1 MELLGYAQPCAA
13 HSGETVE
20 VKVSTTQPEFTAEVV
35 RLGATSR
42 PAASPAVGGRFPGQH
57 QDLLGGSYLVAELGG
72 PLPGPAGH
80 TATLW
85 FCPTGLSGPQ
95 CLLAGWSGDDGWELG
110 IGADRRVS
118 LTRRPA
124 AGEPRRVSAGPALT
138 TGSWYFAATSWD
150 AAGAVTLTVL
160 PRARPGATLPDR
172 PSAGRAGRA
181 RPHDLG
187 GPCPAPEVIT
197 AGAAVAGRGAQRPFN
212 GKIDT
217 PRLFAGPLTPT
228 DLAALAADAPAA
240 RVGSLRHEWR
250 FTPDAALPP
259 HRVRDTGPG
268 RRDGTLV
275 NSPALGV
282 TGRNWTPGTESFPVR
297 PGEYAAAHFHEDD
310 LTDAGWQTSLSFQ
323 VPASWPSGAYGIRLR
338 AGEHEDVVPLI
349 VSAAG
354 HPLATAGRG
363 PAARPGPRR
372 HPAAAVLLPTFSY
385 LAYANEHA
393 SWENPISATGDVP
406 LIVTDQD
413 RFMSDERL
421 LSLYER
427 HTDGSG
433 CCLSSWRRPVL
444 NMRPGYHLPLVRGP
458 HQFSADLELLYWLE
472 HRQVEVDVITDD
484 DLHTCGA
491 AALSPYRV
499 ILTGSHPEY
508 TSTQMLDGLDSY
520 LAGGGRLMYLGGNGF
535 YWVTTAPPDDPYL
548 IEVRRGQAG
557 TRVWESSPG
566 EWHQAMTG
574 ERGGLWRH
582 RGRSPQSL
590 TGIGFTAQGFDVSL
604 PYRIQARPDDERA
617 GFILDGIDPAAP
629 LGSGGSVLGGPAG
642 FEIDRA
648 DPALGTPAGAVAVAT
663 ADGFSHAYQG
673 AVEDVTTADSKQ
685 GGTDNPLVRSDVVFF
700 ETGQGGAVFS
710 VGSIAWCGA
719 LRQAGQET
727 PVGRMT
733 WNVLARFLDE
743 APFAAPAADPARTG
757 RAGQPTGP

>member
-1 MELLGYAQPCAA
+1 MELLGYAQPCVA
-13 HSGETVE
+13 HPGETVE
-20 VKVSTTQPEFTAEVV
+20 VKVSTTQPEFTAEVI
-35 RLGATSR
+35 RLGATSQ
-42 PAASPAVGGRFPGQH
+42 PAASPAIGGRFPGQH
-57 QDLLGGSYLVAELGG
+57 QDLVGGSYFVAELGE

-85 FCPTGLSGPQ
+85 FCPTLLSAPQ
-95 CLLAGWSGDDGWELG
+95 CLMAGWSGDDGWELG

-118 LTRRPA
+118 LNRHPTA
-124 AGEPRRVSAGPALT
+124 NQPRSVSAGPALT
-138 TGSWYFAATSWD
+138 TGAWYFAAVSWD

-160 PRARPGATLPDR
+160 PRTQPAAGHADAR
-172 PSAGRAGRA
+172 RAGRA
-181 RPHDLG
+181 DGASGTGPHDLG
-187 GPCPAPEVIT
+187 GPCPAPQMVSV
-197 AGAAVAGRGAQRPFN
+197 GAAVPGRRAQRPFN

-217 PRLFAGPLTPT
+217 PRLFAGPLTT
-228 DLAALAADAPAA
+228 TGLAALAADAPAA
-240 RVGSLRHEWR
+240 RAGGLRHEWR

-268 RRDGTLV
+268 RCDGRLV

-297 PGEYAAAHFHEDD
+297 PDEYAAAHFHEDD
-310 LTDAGWQTSLSFQ
+310 LTDADWQTGLSFQ
-323 VPASWPSGAYGIRLR
+323 VPAGWPSGAYGIRLR

-354 HPLATAGRG
+354 HQAASGR
-363 PAARPGPRR
+363 PAR
-372 HPAAAVLLPTFSY
+372 HRAPAAAVLLPTFSY

-413 RFMSDERL
+413 RFMSHQRL

-458 HQFSADLELLYWLE
+458 HQFSADLELLHWLE

-484 DLHTCGA
+484 DLHTRGA

-520 LAGGGRLMYLGGNGF
+520 LADGGRLMYLGGNGF
-535 YWVTTAPPDDPYL
+535 YWVTTAPEDDPYL

-566 EWHQAMTG
+566 EWHQAMTR

-604 PYRIQARPDDERA
+604 PYRIEASPDDERV
-617 GFILDGIDPAAP
+617 GYILDGIDPAAP

-648 DPALGTPAGAVAVAT
+648 DPALGTPATAVVVAT
-663 ADGFSHAYQG
+663 ADGFSNAYQG
-673 AVEDVTTADSKQ
+673 AVEDVTTADSQQ
-685 GGTDNPLVRSDVVFF
+685 GGADSPLVRSDVVFF
-700 ETGQGGAVFS
+700 ETGRGGAVFS

-719 LRQAGQET
+719 LWQAGQET

-743 APFAAPAADPARTG
+743 APFAAPAAELASTG
-757 RAGQPTGP
+757 RASQLTGP

>member
-1 MELLGYAQPCAA
+1 MELLGYAQPCTA
-13 HSGETVE
+13 HLGETVE

-35 RLGATSR
+35 RLGADHQ
-42 PAASPAVGGRFPGQH
+42 PAASPAVRGRFPGQH
-57 QDLLGGSYLVAELGG
+57 HDLVGGSYFTATLGE

-80 TATLW
+80 AATLW
-85 FCPTGLSGPQ
+85 FHPTRLLAAQ
-95 CLLAGWSGDDGWELG
+95 CLMAGWSGDDGWELG
-110 IGADRRVS
+110 IGADQRVS
-118 LTRRPA
+118 LTRQPA
-124 AGEPRRVSAGPALT
+124 AGEPRSVSAGPVLS
-138 TGSWYFAATSWD
+138 TGAWYFAAASWD
-150 AAGAVTLTVL
+150 AAGAATLTVL
-160 PRARPGATLPDR
+160 ARTQPGAASPSGPDADLP
-172 PSAGRAGRA
+172 AGASGAG
-181 RPHDLG
+181 PHDLG
-187 GPCPAPEVIT
+187 GPCPAPEGVSV
-197 AGAAVAGRGAQRPFN
+197 GAAARGPRAQRPFN

-217 PRLFAGPLTPT
+217 PRLFAGPLTGT
-228 DLAALAADAPAA
+228 AVAVLAADAPAA
-240 RVGSLRHEWR
+240 RAGGLRHEWR

-282 TGRNWTPGTESFPVR
+282 TGRNWTPGTEGFPVR
-297 PGEYAAAHFHEDD
+297 PDEYGAAHFHEDD
-310 LTDAGWQTSLSFQ
+310 LTDAGWPASLSFE
-323 VPASWPSGAYGIRLR
+323 VPAGWPSGVYGIRLQ
-338 AGEHEDVVPLI
+338 AGEHEDMVPLI

-354 HPLATAGRG
+354 HRAPAGRRPPSGRG
-363 PAARPGPRR
+363 PDRRPAAGHGVG

-406 LIVTDQD
+406 LIVTAQD
-413 RFMSDERL
+413 RFMSDQRL

-472 HRQVEVDVITDD
+472 HRQAEVDVITDD
-484 DLHTCGA
+484 DLHTRGA

-520 LAGGGRLMYLGGNGF
+520 LATGGRLMYLGGNGF
-535 YWVTTAPPDDPYL
+535 YWVTTAPGGDPYL

-557 TRVWESSPG
+557 TRVWESAPG
-566 EWHQAMTG
+566 EWHQAMTA

-590 TGIGFTAQGFDVSL
+590 TGVGFTAQGFDVSL
-604 PYRIQARPDDERA
+604 PYRIVASPDDERA

-629 LGSGGSVLGGPAG
+629 LGGGGSVLGGPAG

-648 DPALGTPAGAVAVAT
+648 DPALGTPASAVVVAT
-663 ADGFSHAYQG
+663 ADGFSQAYQG
-673 AVEDVTTADSKQ
+673 AVEDVTTADSRQ
-685 GGTDNPLVRSDVVFF
+685 GGADSPLVRSDVVFF
-700 ETGQGGAVFS
+700 ETGRGGAVFS
-710 VGSIAWCGA
+710 VGSIAWCGG
-719 LRQAGQET
+719 LRQDGQET

-743 APFAAPAADPARTG
+743 APFTAPPA
-757 RAGQPTGP
+757 GP